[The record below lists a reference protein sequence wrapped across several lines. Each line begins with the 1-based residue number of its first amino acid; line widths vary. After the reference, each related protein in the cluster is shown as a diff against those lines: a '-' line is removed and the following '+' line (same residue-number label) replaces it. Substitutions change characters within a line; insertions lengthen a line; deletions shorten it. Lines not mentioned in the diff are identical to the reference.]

1 MEAPTRGGRS
11 RALAA
16 IAVLATIALVAAGAS
31 PAEAVPIKRGH
42 TKLILDQDT
51 SSGLD
56 ALGIGILPTP
66 PAEAVSGGEQ
76 FPITGGR
83 VSRNADTARINHD
96 GGLALVGDNAQVK
109 VKRLKVHLCCR
120 DTDDSE
126 LVASVDGQRMSFL
139 SLEGGRQ
146 TSQRTRPHLPQDP
159 RFSDPEGGERA
170 GPGIRDRL
178 LPKGHAARQ
187 AAHRHDAGPIEGAV
201 TRVLLSREAEAG
213 PAAE

>member
-1 MEAPTRGGRS
+1 MEAPTRGVRP

-66 PAEAVSGGEQ
+66 PADAVSGGEQ

-146 TSQRTRPHLPQDP
+146 TSHGRDLTFRRIHASLTR
-159 RFSDPEGGERA
+159 
-170 GPGIRDRL
+170 
-178 LPKGHAARQ
+178 K
-187 AAHRHDAGPIEGAV
+187 AAHALDQAFATDFFQKGTPLGKLRIDMTLV
-201 TRVLLSREAEAG
+201 R
-213 PAAE
+213 